1 MQSFGTVAAP
11 SLWFWFVLLFCW
23 FFCRKR
29 NSTQWQTTCTIIT
42 PWWYYC
48 RTTMVSKTCHPL
60 PWKLSRIKKHEQRQH
75 VGTGAAPLDCIIFL
89 AHIIIMKLKLKM
101 WNLNSKFAGFIFFGK
116 HQCKTLKILY
126 AKNNGVPRC
135 LLGFWKGREPQ
146 NFVKQAPP
154 NTPQHKAYCVGVFSE
169 GFFLCLKPLEETPT
183 EPHNAKL

>member
-1 MQSFGTVAAP
+1 MILICFA
-11 SLWFWFVLLFCW
+11 FLLF
-23 FFCRKR
+23 FFRKR

-60 PWKLSRIKKHEQRQH
+60 PWKLSRRKKHEQRQH

-101 WNLNSKFAGFIFFGK
+101 WNLNSKFAGFIFFW
-116 HQCKTLKILY
+116 KTSM
-126 AKNNGVPRC
+126 
-135 LLGFWKGREPQ
+135 Q
-146 NFVKQAPP
+146 NFENFIRKKQWGSKVSVPP

-169 GFFLCLKPLEETPT
+169 GFFLCLKPVEETPT
-183 EPHNAKL
+183 EPYNAKL

>member
-23 FFCRKR
+23 FLFRKR

-60 PWKLSRIKKHEQRQH
+60 PWKLSRIKKTWTTATCWYWCSTTRLYHFFGPHYHYEIEIKN
-75 VGTGAAPLDCIIFL
+75 V
-89 AHIIIMKLKLKM
+89 
-101 WNLNSKFAGFIFFGK
+101 KFKFKVWRVNFFGK
-116 HQCKTLKILY
+116 QCKTLKILY

-135 LLGFWKGREPQ
+135 LFP
-146 NFVKQAPP
+146 PTHP
-154 NTPQHKAYCVGVFSE
+154 NTKLIALGCFLR
-169 GFFLCLKPLEETPT
+169 FFLVP
-183 EPHNAKL
+183 

>member
-1 MQSFGTVAAP
+1 MILICFA
-11 SLWFWFVLLFCW
+11 FLLF
-23 FFCRKR
+23 FFRKR

-60 PWKLSRIKKHEQRQH
+60 PWKLSRIKKTWTTATCWYWCSTTRLYHFFGPHYHYEIEIKN
-75 VGTGAAPLDCIIFL
+75 V
-89 AHIIIMKLKLKM
+89 
-101 WNLNSKFAGFIFFGK
+101 KFKFKVWRVNFFGK
-116 HQCKTLKILY
+116 QCKTLKILY
-126 AKNNGVPRC
+126 AKNNGVPRY

-169 GFFLCLKPLEETPT
+169 GFFLCLKPVEETPT
-183 EPHNAKL
+183 EPYNAKL